1 MTDLAEKNVSFF
13 ELQSMI
19 EKKELMIERE
29 GNLEKRA
36 MVFAIQSNK
45 GAAISKRVKN
55 IISSQKLGSNLR
67 HFISGKGRYF
77 DKVEMTEAPA
87 FAEEFRAY
95 WLSKKISPE
104 LAEALHSDDGKI
116 SIFNYI
122 SAEILRERHLHG
134 RFASPEVAYA
144 MGLSVIAKDSRNA
157 SHESI
162 NRGFKIAASAMKQ
175 DMREMGA
182 KFDGRQLAAFDAI
195 LSLNIQRAIK
205 EIEESTL
212 RNYNFLEGQMSKLI
226 TDAGIL
232 QIESGQKGEKA
243 A

>member
-1 MTDLAEKNVSFF
+1 MTDIKTAPRISIF
-13 ELQSMI
+13 ELQD
-19 EKKELMIERE
+19 MIERE

-36 MVFAIQSNK
+36 MVFAIQTNK

-67 HFISGKGRYF
+67 HFITGKGRYF

-95 WLSKKISPE
+95 WLSKKINPE
-104 LAEALHSDDGKI
+104 LADALHSDDGKV

-144 MGLSVIAKDSRNA
+144 MGLSAIAKDSRNT
-157 SHESI
+157 SHEAI
-162 NRGFKIAASAMKQ
+162 QRGFKLAALAMK
-175 DMREMGA
+175 DDIRSMGIRL
-182 KFDGRQLAAFDAI
+182 DSRQSGVFDAI
-195 LSLNIQRAIK
+195 LDVNIQRAIK
-205 EIEESTL
+205 SIEESTL
-212 RNYNFLEGQMSKLI
+212 RNYNFLEGQMNKLI
-226 TDAGIL
+226 TDAGLL
-232 QIESGQKGEKA
+232 QIEKDEA